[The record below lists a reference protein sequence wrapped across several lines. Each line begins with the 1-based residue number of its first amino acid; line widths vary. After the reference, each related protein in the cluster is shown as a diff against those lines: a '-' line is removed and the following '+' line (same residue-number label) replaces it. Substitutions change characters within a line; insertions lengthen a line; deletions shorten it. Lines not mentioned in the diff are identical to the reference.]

1 MVKHFMPKPKMVVKV
16 APLKSLGNSHE
27 REDWGTKFE
36 ESQGCKQDFFQLRK
50 GGLTLGLLAY
60 ELFFLITYL
69 TWHGGGLYK
78 PHNPNCPID
87 M

>member
-1 MVKHFMPKPKMVVKV
+1 MPKPKMVVKGES
-16 APLKSLGNSHE
+16 LKSLGNSHE

-50 GGLTLGLLAY
+50 GGGVLLKAY
-60 ELFFLITYL
+60 WHMNCFFLITYL
-69 TWHGGGLYK
+69 TWTGGGLYK